1 MAGEQKKGSTGPRSR
16 YVWDPNKLAWV
27 ETVEEPTREEL
38 PRKEPV
44 REEPVRERGVVEPRR
59 EREEVVEEI
68 QAEPEQIEAVVEV
81 GELEYRG
88 AWIRLLGI
96 AVDLILLSIVNFIIG
111 RITPVPS
118 WTLLAVG
125 FVYFVGLWSWRGQTI
140 GKMLIGAKIVKL
152 DGSAI
157 NIGNAILR
165 FLFYLVPIYTPIL
178 FFSTRIQY
186 VPILLPILG
195 LIIIGLSSK
204 KRGIHD
210 MLAGTCVIN
219 TRVRVLRPET
229 DARQLDTAAHPDTND
244 SGPDKQE

>member
-1 MAGEQKKGSTGPRSR
+1 MAREQEKGSTGARSR
-16 YVWDPNKLAWV
+16 YVWDPNKLTWV
-27 ETVEEPTREEL
+27 ETVEEPPREEL
-38 PRKEPV
+38 LRKEPV
-44 REEPVRERGVVEPRR
+44 QEEPVREREVVEPRR

-81 GELEYRG
+81 EEVEYRG
-88 AWIRLLGI
+88 ALIRLLGI
-96 AVDLILLSIVNFIIG
+96 LIDVILLSIVNFIIG

-125 FVYFVGLWSWRGQTI
+125 FVYFVGFWSWRGQTI
-140 GKMLIGAKIVKL
+140 GKMLIGVKIVKL

-165 FLFYLVPIYTPIL
+165 YLFYLVPIYTPIIY
-178 FFSTRIQY
+178 FSTRIPL
-186 VPILLPILG
+186 VPILLPILS

-210 MLAGTCVIN
+210 MIAGTCVIN
-219 TRVRVLRPET
+219 TRVGRLRPKLVGRE
-229 DARQLDTAAHPDTND
+229 PDT
-244 SGPDKQE
+244 QE